1 VIINLPKKA
10 YLHVSDNTMTNIS
23 KSFTHKMAAKTS
35 WHRYGTKL
43 CHCHPVYT
51 GRTRSTLLR
60 TPSLCRSLRIGP
72 STGLYRIPKSSKP
85 VLHLFYRCR
94 LQNYISWTEG
104 SRPLQFA
111 VDGVEQVRRLDVKY
125 NTSSAVLPAYSDS
138 YSVLLLDEYLQPEV
152 PCTSVL

>member
-1 VIINLPKKA
+1 MSLSPCVYRKNTLDIVA
-10 YLHVSDNTMTNIS
+10 YPVSVPFIENR
-23 KSFTHKMAAKTS
+23 FL
-35 WHRYGTKL
+35 YL
-43 CHCHPVYT
+43 
-51 GRTRSTLLR
+51 
-60 TPSLCRSLRIGP
+60 GP
-72 STGLYRIPKSSKP
+72 STGLYRIPKSSRP